1 MTLAKKS
8 LGQNF
13 LMHAR
18 IAERIA
24 LVAKL
29 SPDTVVFEIGPGTGK
44 LTRELLKLARKVI
57 ALEADYELFLKLQTK
72 FCTRNFKWSIGTRAW
87 RHSYF

>member
-1 MTLAKKS
+1 MTFAKKS

-24 LVAKL
+24 LVAGL
-29 SPDTVVFEIGPGTGK
+29 TPDTTVFEIGPGTGM
-44 LTRELLKLARKVI
+44 LTKELLKAVKESYCAR
-57 ALEADYELFLKLQTK
+57 
-72 FCTRNFKWSIGTRAW
+72 S
-87 RHSYF
+87 